1 MSVEVHRRR
10 GESFDSMLRRF
21 GRKVQMSGRLIQAKK
36 IRFRRRPKSPA
47 LVRAAALKREQKKG
61 YLAYLEKIGKLE
73 EELEKMKAKKR
84 FRRR

>member
-1 MSVEVHRRR
+1 
-10 GESFDSMLRRF
+10 MLRRF

-36 IRFRRRPKSPA
+36 IRFFRRPKSRS
-47 LVRAAALKREQKKG
+47 LKRAAALKREHKRG
-61 YLAYLEKIGKLE
+61 YLGYLEKVGKLE

>member
-36 IRFRRRPKSPA
+36 IRFRKRAKSRPLK
-47 LVRAAALKREQKKG
+47 RTAALKRERKRG
-61 YLAYLEKIGKLE
+61 YLAYLEKVGKLD

>member
-10 GESFDSMLRRF
+10 GESFDAMLRRF
-21 GRKVQMSGRLIQAKK
+21 GRKVQMSGRIIQAKK
-36 IRFRRRPKSPA
+36 IRFYRRPKSK
-47 LVRAAALKREQKKG
+47 LLKRTAALKRTRKTS
-61 YLAYLEKIGKLE
+61 YLAYLEKVGKLE